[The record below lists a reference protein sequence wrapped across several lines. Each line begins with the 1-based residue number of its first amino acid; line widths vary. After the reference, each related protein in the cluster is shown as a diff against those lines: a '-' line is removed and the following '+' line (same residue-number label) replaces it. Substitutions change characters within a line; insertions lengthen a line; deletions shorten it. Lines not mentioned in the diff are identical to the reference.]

1 MSLDFIGC
9 VHRVKNAVAICEQM
23 QKNMLSDLC
32 VSVKR
37 GRVENSQIK
46 TASIQVLF
54 DWELFYY

>member
-1 MSLDFIGC
+1 
-9 VHRVKNAVAICEQM
+9 
-23 QKNMLSDLC
+23 MLSDLC

-37 GRVENSQIK
+37 RRVENSQIK